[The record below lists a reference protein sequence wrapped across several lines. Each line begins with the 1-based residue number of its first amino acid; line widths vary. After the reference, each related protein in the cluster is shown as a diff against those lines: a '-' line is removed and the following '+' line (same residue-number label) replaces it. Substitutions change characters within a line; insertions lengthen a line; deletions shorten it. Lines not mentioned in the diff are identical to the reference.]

1 MSESPQ
7 PDYVDRCIDYISTHR
22 TRWIADI
29 TLGTVVLGA
38 VSIGL
43 TEELD
48 VNIKQRASATE
59 MQQIAATKEPC
70 KFRIGNASSEM
81 AEATIDPPTQSGAHT
96 SETASIT
103 PSRTYLNPS
112 GS

>member
-29 TLGTVVLGA
+29 TLGTIILGA

-43 TEELD
+43 AEELD
-48 VNIKQRASATE
+48 VNIEQRASATA
-59 MQQIAATKEPC
+59 MQQVAATKEPC
-70 KFRIGNASSEM
+70 KFRIGDASLQA
-81 AEATIDPPTQSGAHT
+81 AEATVGLPARSDTHT

-103 PSRTYLNPS
+103 PSRTYLSPA